1 MTAPVEDRR
10 AVWHALGAVAAGVGN
25 NALIHALAAFPLTQ
39 LVALRSGGTLI
50 VLLPVLL
57 RRGLRW
63 PSGFSL
69 LRALVE
75 GVASILL
82 IQALALTS
90 LTFVA
95 TISLVIP
102 LGVMALASRMTGE
115 RLAWPGQICVLMGF
129 AGALI
134 ATGAKL
140 DGNAIGALA
149 ALGAALC
156 YVARDLMTRR
166 HGSGGS
172 ATEMSAVASLM
183 TLALVL
189 LVTVLPIG
197 GGQGWQRLDASQIG
211 MTVAMIGLYI
221 GSNLLIILATQRGN
235 PSMVAAMRYSSVLW
249 AVLADLLLFG
259 THPGLATLGGAVI
272 IVASGLALLRVESR
286 GGAQ

>member
-1 MTAPVEDRR
+1 MTASAENRG

-25 NALIHALAAFPLTQ
+25 NALIHALAAIPLTQ

-57 RRGLRW
+57 RQGLRW

-82 IQALALTS
+82 IQALAVTS

-115 RLAWPGQICVLMGF
+115 RLAWSRQICVLMGF

-140 DGNAIGALA
+140 EGNAIGALA

-166 HGSGGS
+166 HGSDGS
-172 ATEMSAVASLM
+172 ATEMSAVASLV
-183 TLALVL
+183 TLVLAL

-197 GGQGWQRLDASQIG
+197 GGQGWQGLDASQIG

-259 THPGLATLGGAVI
+259 THPGLGTLGGAVI
-272 IVASGLALLRVESR
+272 IVASGLALLRPENR